1 MSIDSLPPELVL
13 IIFERLYYRPDR
25 WTRQPD
31 YTTLAACS
39 LTQRS
44 WYLPA
49 QRLLFRHIP
58 ICVRPIRLF
67 DDIRILD
74 IILTSEFV
82 PDLAFLLTNC
92 TRLYELG
99 LTARGVFT
107 LPPSVPSAN
116 IRALRLVECSVQSP
130 ILYDLLALFP
140 TVRFLTIGTEVVAPP
155 PSAAAPAPALYELA
169 LKRSLCADI
178 LTWILANSL
187 GSLRILELMDLPSAD
202 MKDVLGTHGP
212 YIHSLRIFR
221 FSHTAA
227 SILRSCVNLKEFVLS
242 SLPVMGP
249 PLVKLPESI
258 EHFSLTNTL
267 ATPTDWSPF
276 VPLITLLPLKT
287 FTCDKGSRSQPG
299 FDTIERLCRTR
310 GVALFADASNWWP
323 NENPIVVS
331 SFPRG
336 RSTDHFSL
344 MN

>member
-1 MSIDSLPPELVL
+1 MSINSLPPELVQV
-13 IIFERLYYRPDR
+13 IFERLYYRPEE
-25 WTRQPD
+25 WTREPD
-31 YTTLAACS
+31 YATLAACS

-44 WYLPA
+44 WHLPA

-58 ICVRPIRLF
+58 IRVRPICLF

-74 IILTSEFV
+74 MVLMPESI
-82 PDLAFLLTNC
+82 PDLAFLLAHC

-99 LTARGVFT
+99 LTAQCVFS
-107 LPPSVPSAN
+107 LPPSVPAAN
-116 IRALRLVECSVQSP
+116 IRALRLVECSVESP
-130 ILYDLLALFP
+130 VLYALLALFP
-140 TVRFLTIGTEVVAPP
+140 AVRFLTIGTEIVAPP
-155 PSAAAPAPALYELA
+155 PPTAAPAPALYELA
-169 LKRSLCADI
+169 LKRSLRADI
-178 LTWILANSL
+178 LTWILANSV
-187 GSLRILELMDLPSAD
+187 GSLRILELTDPPSAD
-202 MKDVLGTHGP
+202 MRDVLGPHGP

-221 FSHTAA
+221 FSNTAA

-258 EHFSLTNTL
+258 KHFSLANTL

-276 VPLITLLPLKT
+276 MSLIALLSLKT

-299 FDTIERLCRTR
+299 FDGIEQLCRLR
-310 GVALFADASNWWP
+310 HVALFADMSKWWP
-323 NENPIVVS
+323 NEDPIVVS

>member
-1 MSIDSLPPELVL
+1 MSINSLPPELVQV
-13 IIFERLYYRPDR
+13 IFESLYYRTEK
-25 WTRQPD
+25 WTREPD
-31 YTTLAACS
+31 YATLAACS
-39 LTQRS
+39 RTQRS

-58 ICVRPIRLF
+58 KGVRPVCLF

-74 IILTSEFV
+74 IILTPESI
-82 PDLAFLLTNC
+82 PDLAFLLVNC
-92 TRLYELG
+92 PRLYELG
-99 LTARGVFT
+99 LSAQGVFT

-116 IRALRLVECSVQSP
+116 IHALRLIECSIQSP

-140 TVRFLTIGTEVVAPP
+140 TVRFLTVGTEIVAPP
-155 PSAAAPAPALYELA
+155 PSSATPAPALYELA
-169 LKRSLCADI
+169 LKRSLRADI

-202 MKDVLGTHGP
+202 MKDVLHPHGP

-249 PLVKLPESI
+249 SLDNLPRSI
-258 EHFSLTNTL
+258 EHFNLISHALS
-267 ATPTDWSPF
+267 TPWSPF
-276 VPLITLLPLKT
+276 IPLIVLLPLKT

-299 FDTIERLCRTR
+299 FEAIERLCRTH
-310 GVALFADASNWWP
+310 GVTLFAHASNLWP
-323 NENPIVVS
+323 NEDPVAVS

-336 RSTDHFSL
+336 RSTANFPL